1 MIFPFKWPSWSGNK
15 TKTDVLCPEC
25 KAKNTIMVAGT
36 LNPEGCCS
44 YYCEV
49 CNNYFRIS
57 NQVHVVKLGDTTDL
71 RSVEETHAGSNPALD
86 IF

>member
-49 CNNYFRIS
+49 CN
-57 NQVHVVKLGDTTDL
+57 KL
-71 RSVEETHAGSNPALD
+71 
-86 IF
+86 F